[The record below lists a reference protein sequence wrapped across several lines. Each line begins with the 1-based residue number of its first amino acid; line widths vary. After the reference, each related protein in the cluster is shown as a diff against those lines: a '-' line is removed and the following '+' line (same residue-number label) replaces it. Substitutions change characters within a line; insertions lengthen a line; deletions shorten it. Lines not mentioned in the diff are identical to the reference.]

1 MKNNIAVFLLA
12 ISLISLS
19 TLACTSKKD
28 RTEQQNSTAE
38 NLVAS
43 DTNIAFADSKG
54 NKLSLGDLKGKVV
67 FINFWA
73 TWCPPCIA
81 EMPSINNLYKRYKDK
96 SKITFIMVDVDA
108 NFQKSKSFMDKNN
121 YDLPLY
127 IPASQIPSNFLS
139 GAIPT
144 TVILNKSGKMVGR
157 IEGSREYDSQEVY
170 DALDSLIKE

>member
-38 NLVAS
+38 NLAAS

-81 EMPSINNLYKRYKDK
+81 EMPSINNLYKRYRDK

-144 TVILNKSGKMVGR
+144 TVILDKSGKMVGR

>member
-28 RTEQQNSTAE
+28 RTEQQNSTTE
-38 NLVAS
+38 NLAAS
-43 DTNIAFADSKG
+43 DTNIAFTDSKG

-96 SKITFIMVDVDA
+96 SKIMFIMVDVDA

-144 TVILNKSGKMVGR
+144 TVILDKSGKMVGR